1 MDPTARFEALIAL
14 PDDEIPLAE
23 AALMIAVHADP
34 AADVERALAVLDEL
48 ASTCPGP
55 TFEDLRHHL
64 FLAEGFRGDDGDYY
78 DPANSMLDKVLAR
91 RRGIPI
97 TLSVV
102 AIEVGRRIGVV
113 IEGVGMP
120 GHFLARHGGT
130 VFDPFNGGADVDT
143 SAVDDA
149 LLDTVGA
156 KAILARML
164 ANLKQIYLNE
174 GDALALEWVLRLRTA
189 IPGVP
194 DEERHQLTR
203 LRARWN

>member
-1 MDPTARFEALIAL
+1 VDSTARFEALMAL
-14 PDDEIPLAE
+14 PDDEIPLDE

-34 AADVERALAVLDEL
+34 ATDVEGALAMLDEL
-48 ASTCPGP
+48 AATSPGP
-55 TFEDLRHHL
+55 TFEELRHHL
-64 FLAEGFRGDDGDYY
+64 FVAEGFRGDDGDYY

-97 TLSVV
+97 TLSVI
-102 AIEVGRRIGVV
+102 AIEVGRRLGVV

-130 VFDPFNGGADVDT
+130 VLDPFNGGADVG
-143 SAVDDA
+143 
-149 LLDTVGA
+149 TVST

-194 DEERHQLTR
+194 DEDRHQLTR